1 MQSVS
6 RGRREITAI
15 RCILEPREQA
25 RIIVKNAAAG
35 RLYVVATPI
44 GNLGDLSARART
56 TLEGCSVVAEDTRHS
71 GALLA
76 HIGLKKPLVSLHD
89 HNEGRRAPELIAQ
102 LLAGACIALVSDAG
116 TPAISDP
123 GYDLVR
129 LAAAAG
135 IEVVAV
141 PGPCAAVAALSIGG
155 LPTDRFCFEG
165 FLPARGSARRTR
177 LDALSNEPR
186 TLVFYES
193 PHRVIETLEDCAG
206 AFGPARNAVV
216 AREITKLHE
225 TTYRGSLGE
234 LRARAAGDA
243 DFARGEIVLI
253 VGGAPVVEGVDGG
266 ADGHA
271 GALDRVLVIL
281 MAELPLRQAAHLAA
295 KIAGTRDN
303 ETYKRAL
310 ALRQQDAGT

>member
-1 MQSVS
+1 M
-6 RGRREITAI
+6 
-15 RCILEPREQA
+15 
-25 RIIVKNAAAG
+25 KNAAAG

-44 GNLGDLSARART
+44 GNLGDLSARARA
-56 TLEGCSVVAEDTRHS
+56 TLEACTVVAAEDTRHS

-76 HIGLKKPLVSLHD
+76 HVGLKKPLVSLHA
-89 HNEGRRAPELIAQ
+89 HNEAQRAPELIAQ
-102 LLAGACIALVSDAG
+102 LLSGASVALVSDAG

-123 GYDLVR
+123 GFDLVR

-177 LDALSNEPR
+177 LDDLKREPR

-193 PHRVIETLEDCAG
+193 PHRVVDTLEDCAA
-206 AFGPARNAVV
+206 AFGSTRTALV

-225 TTYRGSLGE
+225 TAYRGTLGE
-234 LRARAAGDA
+234 LVARAAADA
-243 DFARGEIVLI
+243 DFARGEIVLVI
-253 VGGAPVVEGVDGG
+253 GGAPSAPDAEGG
-266 ADGHA
+266 ADGHG
-271 GALDRVLVIL
+271 GALDKVLHVL
-281 MAELPLRQAAHLAA
+281 MAELPLKQAAHLAA

-310 ALRQQDAGT
+310 VLRQEAERT

>member
-1 MQSVS
+1 M
-6 RGRREITAI
+6 
-15 RCILEPREQA
+15 
-25 RIIVKNAAAG
+25 KNAAAG

-44 GNLGDLSARART
+44 GNLADLSARARA
-56 TLEGCSVVAEDTRHS
+56 TLEACTVVAAEDTRHS

-76 HIGLKKPLVSLHD
+76 HVGLKKPLVSLHD
-89 HNEGRRAPELIAQ
+89 HNEAQRAPELIAQ
-102 LLAGACIALVSDAG
+102 LLGGASVALVSDAG

-123 GYDLVR
+123 GYALVR
-129 LAAAAG
+129 LAAASG

-177 LDALSNEPR
+177 LDELKGEPR

-193 PHRVIETLEDCAG
+193 PHRVVDTLEDCAG
-206 AFGPARNAVV
+206 AFGLERTALV

-234 LRARAAGDA
+234 LVARAAADA
-243 DFARGEIVLI
+243 DFARGEIVLVI
-253 VGGAPVVEGVDGG
+253 GGAPVALGEEGG
-266 ADGHA
+266 ADGHG
-271 GALDRVLVIL
+271 GALDKVLVVL
-281 MAELPLRQAAHLAA
+281 MAELPLKQAAHLAA

-310 ALRQQDAGT
+310 ALRQQGGGT